1 MENEFIIILVCLAF
15 SALFS
20 GVEMAFISAN
30 RLHIVLQKRK
40 SKLSGIIFAKH
51 NERPSYFIT
60 AMLIGN
66 TIALVVY
73 SIYMAKIFDIPI
85 AEFIQSHLLFENE
98 DVLDIVVMIAQSI
111 FSTLIVLAL
120 AEFLPKSLAMI
131 NPNKVLDVVAVPIDY
146 LYRLLHP
153 VIFLTVKTARLILK
167 LLFGM
172 KTEEDKA
179 EDFGLTDLNHY
190 LNNIEPNKNNFE
202 IDNKIL
208 TKAVEFKTLRVR
220 DCMTPRTEI
229 VAVDKADGLAKLNEV
244 FIESEHTKVPI
255 FENSVDN
262 IVGYCHALDMFRKP
276 TQINEIISPM
286 ILVPES
292 TSANELMLEF
302 IAKQKSI
309 AIVLDEFGGTAG
321 LITIEDIMEQI
332 VGEIKDEYDDTN
344 ELVTEIAK
352 NVYLVNARSKIDELN
367 ESYQW
372 NIPEGDYETLG
383 GYIISITEDIPET
396 DEIIQT
402 EHFEFSVV
410 AKKDMRL
417 DMLRV
422 RLKNSEERTHDQK

>member
-1 MENEFIIILVCLAF
+1 METEFIIILVCLAF

-20 GVEMAFISAN
+20 GIEMAFISAN

-40 SKLSGIIFAKH
+40 NKLSGIIFAKH

-66 TIALVVY
+66 TLALSVY
-73 SIYMAKIFDIPI
+73 TIYMTKVFDVPI
-85 AEFIQSHLLFENE
+85 AEFIQSHLRFENE
-98 DVLDIVVMIAQSI
+98 DLLNVVVVITQAVY
-111 FSTLIVLAL
+111 STLIILAL

-146 LYRLLHP
+146 LYRFLHP
-153 VIFLTVKTARLILK
+153 VIFLTVKTARMVLRLF
-167 LLFGM
+167 FGM

-190 LNNIEPNKNNFE
+190 LNNIEPNKNSFE
-202 IDNKIL
+202 IDTKIL

-229 VAVDKADGLAKLNEV
+229 VAVDKADGLVKLNEV
-244 FIESEHTKVPI
+244 FIESEHTKIPV
-255 FENSVDN
+255 FETNVDN

-276 TQINEIISPM
+276 TQIDEIISPM

-292 TSANELMLEF
+292 TSANDLMLKF
-302 IAKQKSI
+302 ISQQKSI

-344 ELVTEIAK
+344 ELVTEIAR

-367 ESYQW
+367 ETYQW
-372 NIPEGDYETLG
+372 NIPDGDYETLG

-396 DEIIQT
+396 DEVIQT
-402 EHFEFSVV
+402 ERFEFTIV

-422 RLKNSEERTHDQK
+422 RLKNEERTND